1 MTKLE
6 LSSKNWYL
14 CTSCEL
20 DNFSTLTGFSDE
32 LVGDSNDY
40 DFLKYHQKLKTTIKS
55 LGKLRIQENILTYYT
70 LYLSESFSKI
80 ITDAKTSDP
89 LKV

>member
-20 DNFSTLTGFSDE
+20 DNFSTLTGFSEE

-40 DFLKYHQKLKTTIKS
+40 DFLKYHIIKCINIWEICI
-55 LGKLRIQENILTYYT
+55 IQ
-70 LYLSESFSKI
+70 
-80 ITDAKTSDP
+80 
-89 LKV
+89 